1 MPKYYDTY
9 ERETLS
15 TLNTRTGIKKSKTNY
30 SSYWMDFD
38 DSRFDKDTSS
48 VDKSYNTERIVK
60 LASVRRAVANFVR
73 IITNSDKIDVTFSS
87 GKDSYTDGK
96 RVVIAAEDDSKHFD
110 SMVGLALHEGSH
122 CLLSDFNINKN
133 LLNRKEW
140 WKFVVAVKPSL
151 RTVLG
156 TDYNEDYNS
165 STGVNAVRTQVNAMQ
180 NVIGMIMN
188 IIEDRRI
195 DSYVYK
201 NAIGY
206 RPYYDAMYTK
216 YFFNSDIEKN
226 MKFNPDWRKP
236 TVENYI
242 NWLINIF
249 HPKFDRNALP
259 GLSQMVDMID
269 LKNIRRFDK
278 DARLPDKFEDW
289 KFSSTPA
296 PWRTYLDTLSDKS
309 VHRYSELYRI
319 VSCVLDYDSLPQ
331 LWTVGN
337 DIFEMIIQ
345 YVANYAQEEQKQKNT
360 ESGGNNSIVID
371 IDGVEMEMNVNELP
385 NLDIN
390 QPIVTVKTGKFNDKK
405 AKKAVDAMKKVMSQ
419 ENRRKRLKQREKKDI
434 ELLEQADAKISEAGD
449 NIVGQFPCLVTKKL
463 TKQIM
468 ESNVFPFARYHY
480 RGIDNE
486 RVLIKYNGDATDSA
500 VAKGVQMGQ
509 ILSHRLAVRNDP
521 TITHFTRQQQ
531 GKIDRRILSQLGMD
545 IENVFKRTTVENYKP
560 VMIHLSLDASGSMGG
575 KKWEKCITVATAL
588 AYVASKI
595 QNIEVVITLRGDK
608 DIPMV
613 AVVYDSRCDN
623 FQKVRNLFPYLLP
636 NGSTPEGLCFKATL
650 DLITECSN
658 EYDVYF
664 INFSDGE
671 PGTSIHRK
679 GEYMS
684 YGGSTAYDHTRR
696 QVQAMRDAGVK
707 VLSYF
712 ISDYQDMS
720 RIQYSSTYN
729 PFKKMYGEDAVFV
742 NVQNVT
748 EVLRT
753 LNKLLIKKV

>member
-1 MPKYYDTY
+1 
-9 ERETLS
+9 
-15 TLNTRTGIKKSKTNY
+15 
-30 SSYWMDFD
+30 
-38 DSRFDKDTSS
+38 
-48 VDKSYNTERIVK
+48 
-60 LASVRRAVANFVR
+60 
-73 IITNSDKIDVTFSS
+73 
-87 GKDSYTDGK
+87 
-96 RVVIAAEDDSKHFD
+96 
-110 SMVGLALHEGSH
+110 
-122 CLLSDFNINKN
+122 
-133 LLNRKEW
+133 
-140 WKFVVAVKPSL
+140 
-151 RTVLG
+151 
-156 TDYNEDYNS
+156 
-165 STGVNAVRTQVNAMQ
+165 
-180 NVIGMIMN
+180 
-188 IIEDRRI
+188 
-195 DSYVYK
+195 
-201 NAIGY
+201 
-206 RPYYDAMYTK
+206 
-216 YFFNSDIEKN
+216 
-226 MKFNPDWRKP
+226 
-236 TVENYI
+236 
-242 NWLINIF
+242 
-249 HPKFDRNALP
+249 
-259 GLSQMVDMID
+259 
-269 LKNIRRFDK
+269 
-278 DARLPDKFEDW
+278 
-289 KFSSTPA
+289 
-296 PWRTYLDTLSDKS
+296 
-309 VHRYSELYRI
+309 
-319 VSCVLDYDSLPQ
+319 
-331 LWTVGN
+331 
-337 DIFEMIIQ
+337 MIIQ

-613 AVVYDSRCDN
+613 AVVYDSRRDN
-623 FQKVRNLFPYLLP
+623 FQKVRNLFPYLSP

-679 GEYMS
+679 GEYKS

-712 ISDYQDMS
+712 ISDYDVS
-720 RIQYSSTYN
+720 RVQFTSAYS
-729 PFKKMYGEDAVFV
+729 PFKRMYGEDAVFV